1 MFIYFLLITT
11 CCASNTGRQQYRN
24 NQGWDIDWY
33 FSKPP
38 IKEPD
43 NLDELNAM
51 KDTTCSL
58 GHYKRENECV
68 EVPKGTYS
76 NGFDNVQRCPR
87 NTYGGHGGIWSCKP
101 CPYGGNDIAVNT
113 IEECSIRNYNA
124 DSTFYERVNNLV
136 EPNGHLYPG
145 DDCYYNTDETLL
157 ERIGKLS
164 VEAFEEL
171 DDGPCESYPME
182 IKERF
187 MDVLE
192 RTGLK
197 AIIAF
202 MGGPFTIQNLI
213 SLILHIAMYCLTNL
227 DAMCVP
233 YGFLDFFYRT
243 FGKVVESIADRD
255 LFLREME
262 TTGKVIEEKLFHGY
276 IDPAICLSLNSR
288 RRLMKLKQIYK
299 LRSSDGCSTTCEQ
312 KGTLV
317 PTEGICSQPNIGQV
331 CSGAIVSQHYDIET
345 GGYFDADDCGFYN
358 GICLLNIEDYS
369 DPEKP
374 YLGRRNTGFRGTCA
388 CPKDKIHLPDNP
400 NEPCIDK
407 CQGEQIGV
415 YYMNINGNRDYTCIN
430 KCQTDYSLKLPYS
443 CNIDMLSR
451 PHMLCN
457 TEEVENIDCCAAFNE
472 PIYYRNGDKVEF
484 ECRDILESYEYY
496 KTPDNC
502 KLDRN
507 SKLES
512 LCTIEELQNIE
523 VKDSCDP
530 NPCSHNRRCEPGIF
544 YDKFHNK
551 HTYRCH
557 CSEYENGN
565 FISSSNYE
573 VDWFDET
580 KPVNWN
586 CALPSI
592 DYCADDKHYRYF
604 TKITIGDKSICTTE
618 AFAFDLAEKNTNCTK
633 TRDNYNIWLKTLHC
647 PENTIIYEKYQ
658 DPCNPNPCS
667 DGSKCWNKDVVED
680 YSTGRGYDCDCTDW
694 DKYSMS
700 ADRPGMKVNDENFYF
715 SICQLY
721 KNGCYYSSHPEIFDH
736 TDFYF
741 GRGYPGYTHEE
752 YKEIFGCRYGDC
764 AIYDYN
770 YCVGD
775 GSTNICAEKYG
786 IDLMTFNNIERRGW
800 VRESLTHSPR
810 DGFQC
815 IYRCPPGKG
824 INGHYPNSLNF
835 DRGITEFF
843 EYTYDES
850 IHYGE
855 IIRDTSNICKE
866 CIQGYYSKS
875 ELNVDLCVECSPG
888 SWQYENGK
896 DYCNSPCNPNPCQ
909 NNGTCTWEWNNATND
924 YVKHSDHYGNQHDFV
939 CECTKWYKR
948 YDTSE
953 DTHPNVDDYFKCETK
968 NKVCTVYQN
977 SDSSEST
984 SCHGDYN
991 AQLSAGNQSIY
1002 KGGSIFQCDDND
1014 KDKYTCICNDHSD
1027 CLYDTQYCSNN
1038 QCMYPEQCSNN
1049 EVVFNHTVRERNNFR
1064 CTSGTYEK
1072 ALHLNEMECFYYQIY
1087 TVQQPYYVYV
1097 KDDNLFHVMADHG
1110 CMYSNFYQ
1118 GTNSGLNQY
1127 GNEPVYSY
1135 NKHYPTSEGSDGKL
1149 KHFFDGFF
1157 NKAVCKI
1164 AMECRECPG
1173 GTKKNG
1179 DTCVCDDGSD
1189 FSMSSWQAGT
1199 QYCIPCQVNQYRS
1212 GNECIDC
1219 PGGLTAIVGSTECTC
1234 PEGTNRIGNDCECA
1248 GGSRYSKALWQLE
1261 MQYCIP
1267 CPVKHYRSG
1276 TECIDCPAGKTA
1288 PANSTECEDMVTC
1301 TDTQISP
1308 KFIAYTQNSGSCTS
1322 WMDQHDCQQHALD
1335 VGKRFILKAD
1345 QSFLYKCYETEIA
1358 VVYNNHADANKNCHY
1373 YYSYGMD
1380 CVCKDALECKDTV
1393 SCDPHQYASEKIQK
1407 LQTSGTCEMHISES
1421 ECEARFNNE
1430 KESDSVYLVNDYDSA
1445 WTGFGCK
1452 YDSWSKS
1459 YFYNDNR
1466 DEVECTLNLPCVCS
1480 IALKCENCPPGQV
1493 RSKSDP
1499 TQCEKCPPGQY
1510 RDAGMTECSSCL
1522 SGLPSTDRSE
1532 CVQKPCDNH
1541 VKYYDYVLQKSGT
1554 CEIPMSEEECRNN
1567 NVEGSHFYVMHSGY
1581 SPHGCIDNQRDEQI
1595 TYYNNNEDST
1605 VPCGD
1610 GSYGSYCFCNILVDC
1625 IECPPRIYSTG

>member
-1 MFIYFLLITT
+1 MLLYFLLITS
-11 CCASNTGRQQYRN
+11 CLASDTYRN
-24 NQGWDIDWY
+24 NQGVDIDWY

-38 IKEPD
+38 QFEGQSEAD
-43 NLDELNAM
+43 ACGLGQYNRFGTCTDVLD
-51 KDTTCSL
+51 K
-58 GHYKRENECV
+58 HY
-68 EVPKGTYS
+68 TI
-76 NGFDNVQRCPR
+76 GFNDYRRCPR

-124 DSTFYERVNNLV
+124 DSTFYERVNKLV

-157 ERIGKLS
+157 ERIGKLY

-197 AIIAF
+197 AIIAL
-202 MGGPFTIQNLI
+202 MGGPFTINNLI

-227 DAMCVP
+227 DALCVP
-233 YGFLDFFYRT
+233 EGFLDFFYRT

-288 RRLMKLKQIYK
+288 RRLMRLKQQAYK
-299 LRSSDGCSTTCEQ
+299 LNSNYGCSTTCEQ

-369 DPEKP
+369 DSEKP

-388 CPKDKIHLPDNP
+388 CPEDKIHIPDNP
-400 NEPCIDK
+400 DEPCIDK

-415 YYMNINGNRDYTCIN
+415 YYMNINGKRDYTCIN
-430 KCQTDYSLKLPYS
+430 KCQMDYSLKLPYS

-472 PIYYRNGDKVEF
+472 PIYYRNGDKVES
-484 ECRDILESYEYY
+484 ECRDKLGSSKYY
-496 KTPDNC
+496 KTPGNC

-507 SKLES
+507 SKFES
-512 LCTIEELQNIE
+512 LCTIEELQNIV

-544 YDKFHNK
+544 FDKFHNK

-565 FISSSNYE
+565 FISGSIYE

-592 DYCADDKHYRYF
+592 DYCADNDHFKYF

-618 AFAFDLAEKNTNCTK
+618 AFAFNLAEKNTNCTK
-633 TRDNYNIWLKTLHC
+633 TRDNSNIWLKTLHC

-680 YSTGRGYDCDCTDW
+680 YSTGRGYECDCTDW

-700 ADRPGMKVNDENFYF
+700 ADRPGMKVNDKNFYF

-736 TDFYF
+736 TNFYF

-752 YKEIFGCRYGDC
+752 YKDLFGCRYGDC

-824 INGHYPNSLNF
+824 INGRYPNSLNF

-843 EYTYDES
+843 RYTYDES

-875 ELNVDLCVECSPG
+875 ELNVDLCIECPPG
-888 SWQYENGK
+888 TWQYENGK

-909 NNGTCTWEWNNATND
+909 NNGTCTWEWNDATND
-924 YVKHSDHYGNQHDFV
+924 YVKHTDQYGNEHNFV
-939 CECTKWYKR
+939 CECPKKYNEYVFSGVLCDQIDSNPCKKDVNGAQFSYTEHAA
-948 YDTSE
+948 DE
-953 DTHPNVDDYFKCETK
+953 D
-968 NKVCTVYQN
+968 
-977 SDSSEST
+977 
-984 SCHGDYN
+984 G
-991 AQLSAGNQSIY
+991 
-1002 KGGSIFQCDDND
+1002 
-1014 KDKYTCICNDHSD
+1014 YTFTCN
-1027 CLYDTQYCSNN
+1027 
-1038 QCMYPEQCSNN
+1038 
-1049 EVVFNHTVRERNNFR
+1049 
-1064 CTSGTYEK
+1064 
-1072 ALHLNEMECFYYQIY
+1072 
-1087 TVQQPYYVYV
+1087 
-1097 KDDNLFHVMADHG
+1097 
-1110 CMYSNFYQ
+1110 
-1118 GTNSGLNQY
+1118 
-1127 GNEPVYSY
+1127 
-1135 NKHYPTSEGSDGKL
+1135 
-1149 KHFFDGFF
+1149 
-1157 NKAVCKI
+1157 
-1164 AMECRECPG
+1164 
-1173 GTKKNG
+1173 
-1179 DTCVCDDGSD
+1179 CDDGYTGVECDGPCNEHAQECAIAKFYNTDLGHYVQTRFECFNVYKQTSQGAYVLKDGKKQLDWMCGCNIVQDKWTFDDRYVIPNNIKQD
-1189 FSMSSWQAGT
+1189 FR
-1199 QYCIPCQVNQYRS
+1199 YDND
-1212 GNECIDC
+1212 GNW
-1219 PGGLTAIVGSTECTC
+1219 
-1234 PEGTNRIGNDCECA
+1234 IGNTFDH
-1248 GGSRYSKALWQLE
+1248 
-1261 MQYCIP
+1261 IP
-1267 CPVKHYRSG
+1267 TFS
-1276 TECIDCPAGKTA
+1276 
-1288 PANSTECEDMVTC
+1288 S
-1301 TDTQISP
+1301 
-1308 KFIAYTQNSGSCTS
+1308 
-1322 WMDQHDCQQHALD
+1322 
-1335 VGKRFILKAD
+1335 D
-1345 QSFLYKCYETEIA
+1345 QSDGLHNAIEKRDYYQYKGQKCDVRICLGKQYWDSITQ
-1358 VVYNNHADANKNCHY
+1358 
-1373 YYSYGMD
+1373 
-1380 CVCKDALECKDTV
+1380 
-1393 SCDPHQYASEKIQK
+1393 SCRPLCSEGEYPVPTNLK
-1407 LQTSGTCEMHISES
+1407 
-1421 ECEARFNNE
+1421 FN
-1430 KESDSVYLVNDYDSA
+1430 
-1445 WTGFGCK
+1445 
-1452 YDSWSKS
+1452 
-1459 YFYNDNR
+1459 
-1466 DEVECTLNLPCVCS
+1466 
-1480 IALKCENCPPGQV
+1480 
-1493 RSKSDP
+1493 
-1499 TQCEKCPPGQY
+1499 
-1510 RDAGMTECSSCL
+1510 AGATECSSCL
-1522 SGLPSTDRSE
+1522 YLKEEYRHLSCCGSTTSVCTEIKDLFDSYCYAESCDMFKLCDAGYEKSNGVCQACPYGTYSYGALCRPWTE
-1532 CVQKPCDNH
+1532 CDPGEKLTGFSATSD
-1541 VKYYDYVLQKSGT
+1541 GT
-1554 CEIPMSEEECRNN
+1554 CTECPQGKFSISKLVEIEGQDISTRIYECTDCPSGKHQNIAGKTSCKDCPSGRYTLFTGESFCSGCRPGTYQDQNGQSSCKACVPPYYYN
-1567 NVEGSHFYVMHSGY
+1567 DYSATSCKFCGSNKVVETNKWGRGVDCKECPAGTKQIGSSCSSCEKGQYQDDTGQSYCKDCPTGKYSNQEGSTSCINCQSGQYQDNTGQSYCKDCPTNKYSNQEGSTSCINCQSGYYQNVEGSTA
-1581 SPHGCIDNQRDEQI
+1581 CI
-1595 TYYNNNEDST
+1595 
-1605 VPCGD
+1605 PCASLND
-1610 GSYGSYCFCNILVDC
+1610 DC
-1625 IECPPRIYSTG
+1625 EECPPGTKTIGLSCSSCEKGQYQDNAGQSYCKDCPTGKYINQEGSTSCINCQSGYYPNLEL